1 MVRCTPALEDDP
13 ENPGRSGI
21 PESDPKSEQDRL
33 EELVGLVAE
42 NVLIMGK
49 SRAWH
54 FFQGLCGFY
63 CANKIWRAVHCKQAV
78 LALVESATV
87 TPSPPPRPCSCQ
99 TGDCFLETTCTCGTV
114 TSKMVWVEVLEP
126 QLPDDLES
134 TNLFV
139 MLTEESRRDRNRRID
154 MGDDSAKLKIVTAGQ
169 AQAQQIRPQWPQQQ
183 GPYQGDGYKGSG
195 CKGRWRN
202 W

>member
-1 MVRCTPALEDDP
+1 
-13 ENPGRSGI
+13 
-21 PESDPKSEQDRL
+21 
-33 EELVGLVAE
+33 
-42 NVLIMGK
+42 
-49 SRAWH
+49 
-54 FFQGLCGFY
+54 
-63 CANKIWRAVHCKQAV
+63 
-78 LALVESATV
+78 
-87 TPSPPPRPCSCQ
+87 
-99 TGDCFLETTCTCGTV
+99 
-114 TSKMVWVEVLEP
+114 MVWVEVLEP